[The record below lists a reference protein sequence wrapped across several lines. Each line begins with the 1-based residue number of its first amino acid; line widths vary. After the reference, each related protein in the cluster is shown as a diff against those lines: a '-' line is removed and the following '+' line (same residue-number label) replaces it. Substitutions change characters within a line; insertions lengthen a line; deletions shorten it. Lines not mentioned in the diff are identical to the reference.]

1 MAYIYK
7 RGKKWAYRAY
17 AGKDPITGKDKQS
30 GKSGFRTKKDAQLAA
45 AIFER
50 QFHNNEFVNPSKI
63 TFNAVC
69 DDWEGHYI
77 SSLAAKESSLRA
89 RRIALKHI
97 RNEFGEIPIQ
107 KISKKEYQDTID
119 KLAKKFSANYIS
131 SIHSSAN
138 MVFSYAKENKLIKEL
153 PTEDIKLPKK
163 KKTVEELEKGD
174 AIQDKFLEKEELE
187 EFLLIAKKEG
197 LEGDLLTFT
206 MLAYTGLRVGELV
219 SLKWSDI
226 DFQNRTLTVFR
237 TYYNPTN
244 NKLKYLLQTPKTESS
259 HRTIKIDVVVIE
271 LLNAHKEEQDKV
283 KTDNGPFYHDE
294 GFIFTTNEGYPK
306 TIKAIAIRL
315 QRLLKITINKMEKK
329 KKEVLLK
336 KEITPHSFRHTHTS
350 LLIEA
355 GVHIKE
361 IQERLG
367 HSDINT
373 TMDIY
378 AHMTK
383 NMKKEAST
391 KFSNLMKD
399 LSSNLIE
406 RSYDY

>member
-17 AGKDPITGKDKQS
+17 AGKDPKTGKDKQS

-50 QFHNNEFVNPSKI
+50 QFHNDEFVNPSKI

-69 DDWEGHYI
+69 DDWEVHYI

-89 RRIALKHI
+89 RKIALKHV

-107 KISKKEYQDTID
+107 RISKKEYQDTID

-138 MVFSYAKENKLIKEL
+138 MVFSYAKENKLIKEI
-153 PTEDIKLPKK
+153 PTENIKLPKK
-163 KKTVEELEKGD
+163 KKTVEELEKGNE
-174 AIQDKFLEKEELE
+174 IQDKFLEKEELE
-187 EFLLIAKKEG
+187 EFLTLAKNEG

-206 MLAYTGLRVGELV
+206 ILAYTGLRIGEMV
-219 SLKWSDI
+219 ALKWSDI
-226 DFQNRTLTVFR
+226 DFKNQTLTVFR

-244 NKLKYLLQTPKTESS
+244 NKLKYALQTPKTESS
-259 HRTIKIDVVVIE
+259 HRTIKIDDVVIE
-271 LLNAHKEEQDKV
+271 LLKIHKEEQGKI
-283 KTDNGPFYHDE
+283 KLNNEPFYHDE
-294 GFIFTTNEGYPK
+294 GFIFATNEGYPK
-306 TIKAIAIRL
+306 TIKAISVRL
-315 QRLLKITINKMEKK
+315 QRLTKKMDIEKD
-329 KKEVLLK
+329 
-336 KEITPHSFRHTHTS
+336 ITPHSFRHTHTS

-355 GVHIKE
+355 NVHIKE

-391 KFSNLMKD
+391 KFSNLMKN
-399 LSSNLIE
+399 LSNNLIDLKHE
-406 RSYDY
+406 QKHEHE